1 MFERYTER
9 ARRVI
14 FFARDEAAVFGSS
27 SIDTQHLLLGL
38 LREGG
43 GVTGQIFERGQVS
56 HEGVRKE
63 LEARGMPPGPTP
75 TSADIPLAPEAKR
88 TLQHAAEEA
97 QRMNAPYIGTEH
109 LLLGLLHEQ
118 EGLAA
123 GILGAKGLRLEDL
136 REEVRLL
143 SQAREGPARPRE
155 AFPKLAEFLAG
166 LDERRAAYQVAAFRR
181 EAIRVEVAVPE
192 ERWVATFFAD
202 GRVAVE
208 VFEASGSVQ
217 DEAALARL
225 LDRLGP
231 PRPAEG

>member
-9 ARRVI
+9 ARRVV
-14 FFARDEAAVFGSS
+14 FFARYEASVFGSS

-43 GVTGQIFERGQVS
+43 GVTGRILDRAQVS
-56 HEGVRKE
+56 QEGVRKDM
-63 LEARGMPPGPTP
+63 EAQGAPSAPIS
-75 TSADIPLAPEAKR
+75 TSVDIPLAPEAKR
-88 TLQHAAEEA
+88 TLQHAGEEA
-97 QRMNAPYIGTEH
+97 RRMNVPYIGTEH

-123 GILGAKGLRLEDL
+123 GILGAKGLRLEDV
-136 REEVRLL
+136 REEVRLH
-143 SQAREGPARPRE
+143 SQESEGSARPRE
-155 AFPKLAEFLAG
+155 AFPKLAGFLAA
-166 LDERRAAYQVAAFRR
+166 LDERRAVYHVAPFRG
-181 EAIRVEVAVPE
+181 EAIRVEVSVPE
-192 ERWVATFFAD
+192 ERWVVTFFAD

-231 PRPAEG
+231 PRRPED

>member
-14 FFARDEAAVFGSS
+14 FFARHEAAALGSS
-27 SIDTQHLLLGL
+27 AIGAEHLLLGL

-43 GVTGQIFERGQVS
+43 GVTGQILGRGQVS
-56 HEGVRKE
+56 SEGVRKE
-63 LEARGMPPGPTP
+63 VEARGLAPGPTP
-75 TSADIPLAPEAKR
+75 SSVDIPLAPATKA

-97 QRMNAPYIGTEH
+97 RRMNLPYIGTEH
-109 LLLGLLHEQ
+109 ILLGLLQEQ

-123 GILGAKGLRLEDL
+123 GILGAKGLRLEDV

-143 SQAREGPARPRE
+143 SQARDGSARAAE
-155 AFPKLAEFLAG
+155 ALPKLAEFLAG
-166 LDERRAAYQVAAFRR
+166 LEERRAAYHLAAFRG
-181 EAIRVEVAVPE
+181 EAIRVEVAVPD

-225 LDRLGP
+225 LDRLGAP
-231 PRPAEG
+231 GRPEG

>member
-1 MFERYTER
+1 MFERYTDR

-14 FFARDEAAVFGSS
+14 FFARYEASAFGSS
-27 SIDTQHLLLGL
+27 SIDTEHLLLGL

-43 GVTGQIFERGQVS
+43 GVTGQILDRGQVS
-56 HEGVRKE
+56 SEGVRKDV
-63 LEARGMPPGPTP
+63 EARGVAPGPTP
-75 TSADIPLAPEAKR
+75 TSVDIPLAPAAMR

-97 QRMNAPYIGTEH
+97 RSMNVPYIGTEH

-123 GILGAKGLRLEDL
+123 RVLGAKGLRLEAL

-143 SQAREGPARPRE
+143 SQAREGTPRPRE
-155 AFPKLAEFLAG
+155 AFPKLAEFLAQ
-166 LDERRAAYQVAAFRR
+166 LDERRAAYHVAAFRG
-181 EAIRVEVAVPE
+181 EAIRVEVALPE
-192 ERWVATFFAD
+192 ERWVATFVAD

>member
-1 MFERYTER
+1 MFERYTDT

-14 FFARDEAAVFGSS
+14 FFARYEASAFGST
-27 SIDTQHLLLGL
+27 SIDTHHLLLGL

-43 GVTGQIFERGQVS
+43 GVTGQILDRGQVRS
-56 HEGVRKE
+56 EEVRRE
-63 LEARGMPPGPTP
+63 VEARGVPPGPTP
-75 TSADIPLAPEAKR
+75 TSVDIPLAPAAMR
-88 TLQHAAEEA
+88 TLRHAAEEA
-97 QRMNAPYIGTEH
+97 RRLNVTYIGTEH

-123 GILGAKGLRLEDL
+123 GIMGAKRLRLEDV
-136 REEVRLL
+136 REEVRLH
-143 SQAREGPARPRE
+143 SQESEGSARPRE
-155 AFPKLAEFLAG
+155 AFPKLARFLAA
-166 LDERRAAYQVAAFRR
+166 LDERRAVYLVTPFRG
-181 EAIRVEVAVPE
+181 EAIRVEVSVPE
-192 ERWVATFFAD
+192 ERWVVTFFAD

-231 PRPAEG
+231 PRPAQG

>member
-14 FFARDEAAVFGSS
+14 FFARYEAAVFGSS
-27 SIDTQHLLLGL
+27 AIGNEHLLLGL

-43 GVTGQIFERGQVS
+43 GVTGQILGRGQVTS
-56 HEGVRKE
+56 EAVRKE
-63 LEARGMPPGPTP
+63 VEARGVGGPTP
-75 TSADIPLAPEAKR
+75 TSVDIPLAPAAKA

-97 QRMNAPYIGTEH
+97 RRMNGPHIGTEH
-109 LLLGLLHEQ
+109 LLLGLLHEP

-123 GILGAKGLRLEDL
+123 GILGAKGLRLDEV

-143 SQAREGPARPRE
+143 SQARDGSARPAE
-155 AFPKLAEFLAG
+155 ALPKLAEFLAG
-166 LDERRAAYQVAAFRR
+166 LDERRAAYHVAAFRG
-181 EAIRVEVAVPE
+181 EAIRVEVAVPD

-202 GRVAVE
+202 GGVAVE
-208 VFEASGSVQ
+208 VFEASGGVQ

-225 LDRLGP
+225 LDRLGS
-231 PRPAEG
+231 PRRSEG

>member
-14 FFARDEAAVFGSS
+14 VFARYEASVFGSS

-43 GVTGQIFERGQVS
+43 GVTGQILARGQVS

-63 LEARGMPPGPTP
+63 VEARGAPPETPP
-75 TSADIPLAPEAKR
+75 TSVDIPLAPEAKR

-97 QRMNAPYIGTEH
+97 QRMNAPYIGPEH

-123 GILGAKGLRLEDL
+123 RVLGAKGLRLEEL

-143 SQAREGPARPRE
+143 SQAKGGPAWSRE
-155 AFPKLAEFLAG
+155 AFPKVAEFLAG
-166 LDERRAAYQVAAFRR
+166 LDERRAAYHVAAFRR
-181 EAIRVEVAVPE
+181 EAIRVEVTVAQ
-192 ERWVATFFAD
+192 ERWFATFFAD

-208 VFEASGSVQ
+208 VFEASGGVQ

>member
-14 FFARDEAAVFGSS
+14 VFARYEASVFGSS

-43 GVTGQIFERGQVS
+43 GVTGQILARGQVS

-63 LEARGMPPGPTP
+63 VEARGAPPGPTP
-75 TSADIPLAPEAKR
+75 TSVDIPLAPEALR

-97 QRMNAPYIGTEH
+97 RRMNTPYIGTEH

-155 AFPKLAEFLAG
+155 AFPKLADFLAG
-166 LDERRAAYQVAAFRR
+166 LDERRAAYHVAAFRR